1 MSLIL
6 GLEVAATQPAV
17 LPLCLQYQQLQESAQ
32 LQGNNMKEVQVQ
44 ISQLRQAIQ
53 RLQSQIGNLRKQ
65 VCSQCQLL
73 VGVLFLCH

>member
-6 GLEVAATQPAV
+6 GLEVAATQPVV

-73 VGVLFLCH
+73 VGVLFLHH